1 MEDTMTDPPLQSYL
15 RFIAIDI
22 HKHYLMIGGIDAHK
36 RVVLQPRRVELT
48 RWPQWAQTNLLSTD
62 AVVIEATTNVWAI
75 YDLLAPLVGRAV
87 VVHPAKVK
95 LIAASRVKTD
105 KVDVLSLAHLL
116 RADLLPEVWVPPQ
129 HVRDLRALLSHRRR
143 LVSLQTTAKNRLQ
156 SVLHRLNLRAP
167 EGDAFAHKHR
177 AWWAELTLSATE
189 RLRVDQDVATL
200 DHVAVQIAAI
210 DVELRTLSTSEPWAE
225 QVPYLIQVPG
235 IALLSAM
242 TILGAVGD
250 ITRFATAKKLVGY
263 AGLGAGVHESGK
275 THRDKGITKQ
285 GRREL
290 RYVMIEAARAASQ
303 SHWYWKREFAQLE
316 RRIGEAKAIV
326 AIARKLLIV
335 VWHVLLA
342 KSADRRADDE
352 QVAFKL
358 MVWSWKLT
366 DQQRGGLTTRQFIRA
381 HLIRLGLGKDL
392 RHITRGGI
400 KRGVATIEE
409 VLELRPELRGPPGE
423 EALEEMN

>member
-1 MEDTMTDPPLQSYL
+1 MPCSRACSSRAAST
-15 RFIAIDI
+15 A
-22 HKHYLMIGGIDAHK
+22 
-36 RVVLQPRRVELT
+36 
-48 RWPQWAQTNLLSTD
+48 RWPHRAHAKRLPTD
-62 AVVIEATTNVWAI
+62 AVVIEATTIAWAI

-105 KVDVLSLAHLL
+105 KVDVVSLAHLL

-156 SVLHRLNLRAP
+156 SVLHRLNLRP
-167 EGDAFAHKHR
+167 PDGDAFAHKQR
-177 AWWAELTLSATE
+177 AWWIELTLSSTE

-200 DHVAVQIAAI
+200 DHVAAQIADI
-210 DVELRTLSTSEPWAE
+210 DVELRRLSTSEEWVE

-250 ITRFATAKKLVGY
+250 ITRFATAKKLIGY
-263 AGLGAGVHESGK
+263 AGLGAGVHDSGK

-290 RYVMIEAARAASQ
+290 RYVMIEAARAAVQ
-303 SHWYWKREFAQLE
+303 SHPYWKGEFAQLE

-326 AIARKLLIV
+326 AIARKLLMV
-335 VWHVLLA
+335 VWHVLIA
-342 KSADRRADDE
+342 KSADRRANEE

-358 MVWSWKLT
+358 MIWAWKLS
-366 DQQRGGLTTRQFIRA
+366 DEQRGGLSSRQFIRA
-381 HLIRLGLGKDL
+381 HLIRLGLGTEL
-392 RHITRGGI
+392 THITRGGT
-400 KRGVATIEE
+400 RRPLATIEE
-409 VLELRPELRGPPGE
+409 VLALRPELRGPPDT
-423 EALEEMN
+423 A